1 MKKKEVIPFLLP
13 LMLWLGLGPAAAL
26 DPRKDLQEYS
36 VDEYTTADGLPQ
48 SSILFVVQSADG
60 YLWLGTYEGLARFD
74 GIRFEVFDK
83 SNLPGLKSNSIKA
96 MFHDRKGDLWIGTP
110 NGLVRY
116 RRGVCRIFTVEDNLT
131 SNFILSVFEDR
142 SGTIWVGTTRGL
154 NRLENERF
162 VPFTARDGLS
172 HEYILALAD
181 DAAGNLWIGT
191 GGGGL
196 NMLKDGRFTHY
207 TTANG
212 LPNNDIRTLYRDR
225 QDRLW
230 IGTSGSGLVQWHE
243 GRFQTYSEAEG
254 LTNTDIRA
262 IYQDRE
268 GTLWV
273 GTNGGGLNC
282 LRQGATTFANAR
294 QGMTNSF
301 IRSILEDHEGSLW
314 VGTRQ
319 GLFRLKDDRFV
330 IYNTR
335 NGLPVNEIRAVFED
349 SAGRFW
355 AGTMGSG
362 LVNVSPGSPVIYDL
376 RAGLR
381 SDQVWSIAEG
391 RDGALWIGTYG
402 GGLNCLRNGRVTT
415 FNRQNGMNNDIVR
428 AIHVDRANRVWAG
441 TNGGGINLVSE
452 GRISQYTSRD
462 GLSNDFI
469 YAINEDIDG
478 NIWIGTY
485 SGGINRFRDGRFT
498 VFGPKDGVTANAVWA
513 IYPDREGVI
522 WFGTDNA
529 GLIRFKD
536 GRFTTFTIQDG
547 LYSDLVFQILEDDAG
562 NLWMNCNKGIFKIA
576 KGSFDDYLAGKTGKL
591 QYVSFGQPEGIR
603 TIECAGPAQP
613 AGWRGRD
620 GKLWFPTIE
629 GIVMFDPR
637 NFSINRTPPPVVI
650 ESVTINGAICRPE
663 SKPNVPPGDGSLEID
678 YTGLS
683 YFLPNKVMFQ
693 YKLVNFDQKWIQ
705 AGNRR
710 SAFYTNLP
718 PGHYTFRVKACNNDA
733 VWNETGASFEF
744 TLQAHFYQ
752 TWWFRGLI
760 FLGVLLAAFAA
771 YRYRVSRLHRR
782 QQELE
787 LLVSERTDQLAA
799 ANEEL
804 RRYATTDDL
813 TGIANHRMFYDFFDR
828 EWRRAIRATKPIA
841 VMMVDVDYFK
851 QYNDFFGHQ
860 QGDECL
866 RRIAQALTGVVHR
879 GGDLVARY
887 GGDEFVVVL
896 AETGQE
902 VVLVAEKMRE
912 AVHRLAIR
920 HGDPAIGTTITIS
933 TGCAEIVPTEV
944 DEAMDLV
951 RAADRALYL
960 SKQNGR
966 DRFTCA

>member
-1 MKKKEVIPFLLP
+1 MTNTFRQTVTALL
-13 LMLWLGLGPAAAL
+13 LGLCLAPAAGL
-26 DPRKDLQEYS
+26 DPRKDLQAYS

-48 SSILFVVQSADG
+48 SSILFVVQSGDG

-83 SNLPGLKSNSIKA
+83 GNLAGMKSNSIKA
-96 MFHDRKGDLWIGTP
+96 LFHDSRGRLWIGTP
-110 NGLVRY
+110 NGLLRY
-116 RRGVCRIFTVEDNLT
+116 QNGSCRVYTTEDNLT
-131 SNFILSVFEDR
+131 SNFILSVYEDR
-142 SGTIWVGTTRGL
+142 ARTIWVGTTRGL
-154 NRLENERF
+154 NRLERERF
-162 VPFTARDGLS
+162 VPYTATEGLS
-172 HEYILALAD
+172 HEYILALAE
-181 DAAGNLWIGT
+181 DAAGRLWIGT
-191 GGGGL
+191 GGGGVNVL
-196 NMLKDGRFTHY
+196 ENGRFIPY

-225 QDRLW
+225 EGRLW
-230 IGTSGSGLVQWHE
+230 IGTSGSGLVEWQE
-243 GRFQTYSEAEG
+243 GRFKTYSRAEG
-254 LTNTDIRA
+254 LTNDDIRA

-282 LRQGATTFANAR
+282 LRKGAATFANAR

-319 GLFRLKDDRFV
+319 GLFRLKDDKFV

-335 NGLPVNEIRAVFED
+335 NGLPINEIRAVFED
-349 SAGRFW
+349 SGGRFW

-362 LVNVSPGSPVIYDL
+362 LVQVRPEGPAIYDH
-376 RAGLR
+376 RSGLQ

-391 RDGALWIGTYG
+391 RDGALWFGTYG
-402 GGLNCLRNGRVTT
+402 GGLNCLRDGRMTT
-415 FNRQNGMNNDIVR
+415 YTRRDGLTNDIIR
-428 AIHVDRANRVWAG
+428 AIHVDRANRVWVG
-441 TNGGGINLVSE
+441 TNGGGINILE
-452 GRISQYTSRD
+452 KGRISRFTSQN

-469 YAINEDIDG
+469 YAVNEDRDG
-478 NIWIGTY
+478 AIWIGTY
-485 SGGINRFRDGRFT
+485 SGGINRYQDGRFT
-498 VFGPKDGVTANAVWA
+498 VFGPKEGVTSNAVWA
-513 IYPDREGVI
+513 IYPDRDGVI

-529 GLIRFKD
+529 GLLRYKE

-547 LYSDLVFQILEDDAG
+547 LFSDLVFQILEDDSG

-576 KGSFDDYLAGKTGKL
+576 KRSFDDYLAGRIGRL

-613 AGWRGRD
+613 AGWRSRD

-637 NFSINRTPPPVVI
+637 NFFVNKVPPPVVI
-650 ESVTINGAICRPE
+650 ERVSINGSTFAPGDTP
-663 SKPNVPPGDGSLEID
+663 SVPPGDGSLQID

-693 YKLVNFDQKWIQ
+693 YTLAPFDRKWIS

-718 PGHYTFRVKACNNDA
+718 PGTYTFRVVACNNDA
-733 VWNETGASFEF
+733 VWNERGATFRF
-744 TLQAHFYQ
+744 TLQSHFYQ
-752 TWWFRGLI
+752 TAWFW
-760 FLGVLLAAFAA
+760 VLVVLAIMLCAFALH
-771 YRYRVSRLHRR
+771 RYRVQRLHRR

-787 LLVSERTDQLAA
+787 LLVSERTDQLSA
-799 ANEEL
+799 ANAEL
-804 RRYATTDDL
+804 KRYATTDDI

-828 EWRRAIRATKPIA
+828 EWRRAIRSTKPIA

-866 RRIAQALTGVVHR
+866 RRIAHALAGVVHR

-902 VVLVAEKMRE
+902 VVMVAEKMRE
-912 AVHRLAIR
+912 AVHNLAIR
-920 HGDPAIGTTITIS
+920 HGDPAIDGNVTIS
-933 TGCAEIVPTEV
+933 LGCAQIVPTEV

-951 RAADRALYL
+951 RAADRALYQ

-966 DRFTCA
+966 DRCTCT